1 MFILY
6 AVVIGLAA
14 GLAIGGRPA
23 GLAQLHFRWAW
34 VFALGLAV
42 QLLLFSDL
50 VAERIGG
57 LGVPIYVASTVA
69 VALVVTAN
77 FRITGMPIVALGAF
91 SNVAAIVANGGYMPA
106 SAEALASLGKT
117 IKSGYTNSSFSPDP
131 NLPWLTDIFA
141 LPAWLPATNVFS
153 LGDVL
158 IGVGVVVVIAVAM
171 RPAAVPLGAT

>member
-1 MFILY
+1 
-6 AVVIGLAA
+6 
-14 GLAIGGRPA
+14 
-23 GLAQLHFRWAW
+23 
-34 VFALGLAV
+34 
-42 QLLLFSDL
+42 
-50 VAERIGG
+50 
-57 LGVPIYVASTVA
+57 
-69 VALVVTAN
+69 
-77 FRITGMPIVALGAF
+77 
-91 SNVAAIVANGGYMPA
+91 MPA